1 MISSPAWMGREA
13 CTVRASMAIFHLG
26 NAFGAHAFAQEGGVE
41 RWWTRQSRYRKRAAT
56 AEQRLHGACRRLQG
70 ACRRPQRS
78 WQKGLAQLAKGAS
91 AASKGGLS
99 DSDVDYVVEAGSEE
113 EDGCALVAPMICR
126 HRVGAVD
133 AFNAL
138 ALAKLP
144 SIL

>member
-1 MISSPAWMGREA
+1 MVDEA
-13 CTVRASMAIFHLG
+13 EQIP
-26 NAFGAHAFAQEGGVE
+26 QEGSD
-41 RWWTRQSRYRKRAAT
+41 RRAAAT
-56 AEQRLHGACRRLQG
+56 WSVQAATGSVQAATGSMQAATGSMQ
-70 ACRRPQRS
+70 AAA
-78 WQKGLAQLAKGAS
+78 AQLAKGAS

-99 DSDVDYVVEAGSEE
+99 DSDDDYVVEAGSEE

-126 HRVGAVD
+126 HRIGAVD